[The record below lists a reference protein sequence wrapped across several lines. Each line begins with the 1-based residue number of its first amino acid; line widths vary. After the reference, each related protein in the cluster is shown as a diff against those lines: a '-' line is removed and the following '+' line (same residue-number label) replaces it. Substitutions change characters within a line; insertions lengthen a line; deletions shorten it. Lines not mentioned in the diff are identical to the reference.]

1 MWYSVATVDCVRA
14 VERVARG
21 IGFLVRCQI
30 APLLPVAHGLSDLS
44 SDLADAY
51 GRQHQS
57 TRKRDLLMSTRIYV
71 GNLPYSATSEQVAQ
85 LFATYGEVSEALVV
99 TDRDTGRNKGFG
111 FVTMADDNAARTA
124 IEALR
129 GAQMDDRAIR
139 VDVAQPRAEGST
151 RSNDR
156 PRRSSSDDRRW

>member
-1 MWYSVATVDCVRA
+1 
-14 VERVARG
+14 
-21 IGFLVRCQI
+21 
-30 APLLPVAHGLSDLS
+30 
-44 SDLADAY
+44 
-51 GRQHQS
+51 
-57 TRKRDLLMSTRIYV
+57 MSTRIYV

-111 FVTMADDNAARTA
+111 FVTMADDDAARTA

-156 PRRSSSDDRRW
+156 PRRPSSDDRRW